1 LLQEEKLVDYHKIP
15 NFEFGTFGMRHHLH
29 IFFPGLWSPERS
41 QRSNAYHLTERERAF
56 WYENG
61 FRPAIATLLGQSIAS
76 EWPANYSTEQFR
88 AKKTRGGFAWG
99 TKLIPSNVVDH
110 LANRIRMELDSNPLI
125 ADNDI
130 AWARNFFIL
139 HTIRGTKHSTYHQVD
154 VESAEYYLYDFVQS
168 AQLSNEVPEVGDWYI
183 DVGVEISSDQEE
195 CLQWTTATHYQVVQ
209 QALRISDQNAERISD
224 INSSKYSRDPVS
236 HLTAISGFHAVP
248 GIRAR
253 GEYEAAYIQAYTTD
267 KSIVYHPE
275 GRHHAKFITIKEAM
289 GVDHPTKTIEGIYGI
304 YEEACTANSSNAR
317 LEVRVPYRFAT
328 KVLMQFDP
336 DTLKDCL
343 CSFTRQEWW

>member
-1 LLQEEKLVDYHKIP
+1 
-15 NFEFGTFGMRHHLH
+15 
-29 IFFPGLWSPERS
+29 
-41 QRSNAYHLTERERAF
+41 LTERERAF

-61 FRPAIATLLGQSIAS
+61 FHPAIATLLGQSIAS

-110 LANRIRMELDSNPLI
+110 LANCIRMELDLNPLI

-139 HTIRGTKHSTYHQVD
+139 HTIRGMKHSTYHQVD

-183 DVGVEISSDQEE
+183 NIGIKISSNQEE

-209 QALRISDQNAERISD
+209 QALGISDQNAKRISD
-224 INSSKYSRDPVS
+224 INPSKYSRDPVS
-236 HLTAISGFHAVP
+236 HLTAIGGFHAIP
-248 GIRAR
+248 GVRA
-253 GEYEAAYIQAYTTD
+253 
-267 KSIVYHPE
+267 
-275 GRHHAKFITIKEAM
+275 
-289 GVDHPTKTIEGIYGI
+289 
-304 YEEACTANSSNAR
+304 
-317 LEVRVPYRFAT
+317 
-328 KVLMQFDP
+328 
-336 DTLKDCL
+336 
-343 CSFTRQEWW
+343 